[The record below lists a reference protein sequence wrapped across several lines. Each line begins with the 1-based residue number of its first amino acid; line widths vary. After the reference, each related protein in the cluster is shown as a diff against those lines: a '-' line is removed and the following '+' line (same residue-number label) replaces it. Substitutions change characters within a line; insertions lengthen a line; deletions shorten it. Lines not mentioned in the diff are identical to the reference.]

1 MAEEILNQ
9 EEVKPAKA
17 KRASS
22 KKVDNKSEE
31 EKPVKKAA
39 SKRTKKAS
47 EDASEVKEVKKTTR
61 KTTKKVSEEKV
72 EAEAKVEKTEEVKP
86 AKVKKS
92 TKKAET
98 SEEVKPAK
106 VKKSTKKAET
116 SEVVK
121 PEVVESKS
129 EVTFKYRPA
138 TNKDYDLLLNN
149 IVTEKTQNLSINNNT
164 ITLKVSNKAT
174 ANEVKAAVQA
184 VFGVKVDKVN
194 IVKVLP
200 RAKRVTR
207 YPGHVPGYKKAYVK
221 INKDFNLGEIAKATS
236 TESN

>member
-98 SEEVKPAK
+98 SEE
-106 VKKSTKKAET
+106 
-116 SEVVK
+116 VK

>member
-72 EAEAKVEKTEEVKP
+72 EAEAKVEKT
-86 AKVKKS
+86 
-92 TKKAET
+92 
-98 SEEVKPAK
+98 EEVKPAK

>member
-72 EAEAKVEKTEEVKP
+72 EAEAKVEKT
-86 AKVKKS
+86 
-92 TKKAET
+92 
-98 SEEVKPAK
+98 EEVKPAK

-207 YPGHVPGYKKAYVK
+207 YSGHVPGYKKAYVK

>member
-31 EKPVKKAA
+31 EKKPVKKAA

-72 EAEAKVEKTEEVKP
+72 EAEAKVEKT
-86 AKVKKS
+86 
-92 TKKAET
+92 
-98 SEEVKPAK
+98 EEVKPAK

-164 ITLKVSNKAT
+164 ITLKVSKKAT